1 MLHAPKIKAIA
12 TYFAVLPLLLNVSVT
27 RLDTFQLQ
35 KLFIGFLKKDRNHQ
49 KFYNLETLTF

>member
-27 RLDTFQLQ
+27 RLDAFQLQ
-35 KLFIGFLKKDRNHQ
+35 KLFIGFYKKDLHHQ
-49 KFYNLETLTF
+49 KF